1 MNQHWNWDFHGEVFL
16 ESIGQTLYMV
26 AATLV
31 IGGVLGLILGVALY
45 STRAGSIFSN
55 RIVFFVL
62 NFIVNLVRPIPF
74 VILLVAVAPLTT
86 LIVGKFIGTTAVI
99 VPLSLAVAFGS
110 SRIVEQNLVTIDPGV
125 IEAARAVGAGPWRI
139 IFTLL
144 IPEALGPL
152 ILGYTF
158 VFVAIIDMSA
168 VAGAVGGGGLGNFAL
183 AYGHFKWNQEVVWI
197 SVATIVLLVQGVQ
210 FVGNTL
216 ARKALRR

>member
-1 MNQHWNWDFHGEVFL
+1 MNQHWNWDVHGEVFV

-26 AATLV
+26 AATLL
-31 IGGVLGLILGVALY
+31 IGGVLGLVIGLALY
-45 STRAGSIFSN
+45 TTRAGSILAN
-55 RIVFFVL
+55 RPLFTVL
-62 NFIVNLVRPIPF
+62 NVAVNVVRPIPF

-86 LIVGKFIGTTAVI
+86 LIVGKYIGTTAVI

-125 IEAARAVGAGPWRI
+125 IEAARATGAGPWRI
-139 IFTLL
+139 IGTLL

-183 AYGHFKWNQEVVWI
+183 AYGHNKWNQEVVWI

-210 FVGNTL
+210 LLGNVL